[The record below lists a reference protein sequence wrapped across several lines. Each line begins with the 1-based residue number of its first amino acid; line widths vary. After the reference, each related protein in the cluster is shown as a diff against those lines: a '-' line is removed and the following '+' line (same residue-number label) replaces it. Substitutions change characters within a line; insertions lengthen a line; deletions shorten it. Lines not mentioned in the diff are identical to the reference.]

1 MPMAKKSDLK
11 QQIKKYKKRLTRIQ
25 KIVEIGLRSITE
37 RDTKIAQLTSV
48 LVSENRSG
56 EIQQLP
62 KHRSSS

>member
-1 MPMAKKSDLK
+1 MAKKSDLK